1 MWHHSSPSLY
11 DLTRIGRAFAR
22 FSVHPSSIPA
32 VRTRPQNSPQNHIT
46 VAHGCGPEPV
56 EIHRGVAVTRPH
68 PRHWHEEYH
77 ACAITAGGGFTECR
91 GTAHETP
98 TGSMFFLPPGEVHSN
113 RAYEEGCSYTN
124 VYISQ
129 NQVQEAML
137 RLRGSENVPDF
148 PVLIFDSEIHAR
160 FLELCRVLEHSRSRL
175 HRETAFLE
183 FFATLTGR
191 FGLRRPEKPE
201 REIKAVRTVREY
213 LDAHFDREIG
223 LDELSR
229 LTNLSPFY
237 LNRTFGRELGM
248 PPHAYQ
254 IQVRIS
260 RAKTMLRQQMPIADV
275 AFRTGFADQS
285 HFTRFFK
292 KNVGVTPGEFH
303 PDSKNIQDP
312 HSRSR

>member
-1 MWHHSSPSLY
+1 
-11 DLTRIGRAFAR
+11 
-22 FSVHPSSIPA
+22 
-32 VRTRPQNSPQNHIT
+32 
-46 VAHGCGPEPV
+46 V
-56 EIHRGVAVTRPH
+56 EIHRGVTVTRPH
-68 PRHWHEEYH
+68 PRHWHEEFH
-77 ACAITAGGGFTECR
+77 ACAITGGGGFTEC
-91 GTAHETP
+91 GGVAHETP

-113 RAYEEGCSYTN
+113 RAYEHGCSYTN

-129 NQVQEAML
+129 SQVQAAMQ
-137 RLRGSENVPDF
+137 RLTGSETVPDF
-148 PVLIFDSEIHAR
+148 PVLIFDSGIHLS

-183 FFATLTGR
+183 FFASLTSR
-191 FGLRRPEKPE
+191 FRLRSQFKPE
-201 REIKAVRTVREY
+201 RHPDAIRTVREY

-237 LNRTFGRELGM
+237 LNRTFGRELGI

-260 RAKTMLRQQMPIADV
+260 RAKALLRQRMPIADV
-275 AFRTGFADQS
+275 AFRTGFSDQS

-303 PDSKNIQDP
+303 PEIKNVQDQP
-312 HSRSR
+312 YSER